1 MASDI
6 YNRLSYYS
14 QQGRGILIN
23 LHQAQSRPNTIG
35 AEMVKDLVRIGK
47 EKISSGMGEFAGDF
61 FESHRAKRYGRKY
74 TKLYLNQQE
83 MQATPAVMSQF
94 DVGFQSWFAEIKLFL
109 SQVSVQKPNLVQPG
123 NSEILLRKLNPVIRC
138 SKTETK
144 IRRAIAVLDELSSF
158 PLIYNMSLPTK
169 EEMKEKEKKV
179 PYDTLQRLENALREF
194 ISKELSKITPDWWIQ
209 RVPSDVRQRA
219 EDRKAQSEKL
229 WPWHLEKDL
238 SLIYYVDFPDYIKI
252 ITRKDN
258 WKDIFAP
265 IFRDKDAVSTKLR
278 ELEPVRNNIAHSR
291 ETSTHAREKLEI
303 YAREIIAAMQ
313 K

>member
-1 MASDI
+1 MSSDI

-14 QQGRGILIN
+14 QQGRGILSN

-47 EKISSGMGEFAGDF
+47 EKISNGLGEFAGDF
-61 FESHRAKRYGRKY
+61 FESGRAKRYGRKY

-83 MQATPAVMSQF
+83 MQAPPAVMPQF
-94 DVGFQSWFAEIKLFL
+94 DVGFQSWFTEIKSFL
-109 SQVSVQKPNLVQPG
+109 SQISVQKTNLVQPG
-123 NSEILLRKLNPVIRC
+123 NSKTLLRKFNPVFRC
-138 SKTETK
+138 TKTETK
-144 IRRAIAVLDELSSF
+144 IKKVLAVLDELSSF

-169 EEMKEKEKKV
+169 EEMKEKEKKK
-179 PYDTLQRLENALREF
+179 PYETLQRLENALREF

-209 RVPSDVRQRA
+209 RVPSDVRQHA
-219 EDRKAQSEKL
+219 EDRKAKSENL
-229 WPWHLEKDL
+229 WPWHQEKGL
-238 SLIYYVDFPDYIKI
+238 PLIYYVDFSDYIKI

-258 WKDIFAP
+258 WKETFAP
-265 IFRDKDAVSTKLR
+265 KFGDKDAVSTKLR

-291 ETSTHAREKLEI
+291 EISAHTREKLEI
-303 YAREIIAAMQ
+303 YAREIIAATQ

>member
-14 QQGRGILIN
+14 QQGRGILN
-23 LHQAQSRPNTIG
+23 NFHQGQLRSNTVG
-35 AEMVKDLVRIGK
+35 AKIVKDLVSIGK
-47 EKISSGMGEFAGDF
+47 DSISNDVGEFIGDL
-61 FESHRAKRYGRKY
+61 FESGRAKRYGRKY

-94 DVGFQSWFAEIKLFL
+94 DVGFQSWFAEIKSFL

-144 IRRAIAVLDELSSF
+144 IKRVLAVLDEVSSL
-158 PLIYNMSLPTK
+158 PLIHNMSLPTK
-169 EEMKEKEKKV
+169 EEVKEKEKKM
-179 PYDTLQRLENALREF
+179 PYETFQRLENAFREF
-194 ISKELSKITPDWWIQ
+194 ISGELSKITPDWWIQ
-209 RVPSDVRQRA
+209 RVPPDVREHA
-219 EDRKAQSEKL
+219 EDRKTKSENL
-229 WPWHLEKDL
+229 WPWHHEKDL
-238 SLIYYVDFPDYIKI
+238 PLIYYVDFPDYIKI

-265 IFRDKDAVSTKLR
+265 IIRDKEAVSTKLR
-278 ELEPVRNNIAHSR
+278 ELEPIRNDIAHSR
-291 ETSTHAREKLEI
+291 EISAHAREKLEI
-303 YAREIIAAMQ
+303 YVREIIAATQ